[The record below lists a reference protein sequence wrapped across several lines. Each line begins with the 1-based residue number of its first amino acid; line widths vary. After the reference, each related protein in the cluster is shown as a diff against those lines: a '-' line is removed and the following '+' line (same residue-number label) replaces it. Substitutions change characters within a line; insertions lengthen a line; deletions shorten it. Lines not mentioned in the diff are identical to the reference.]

1 MNTMLLE
8 LFGFKLVN
16 KQVEDEN
23 NKVKK
28 SLQQI

>member
-1 MNTMLLE
+1 MLLE